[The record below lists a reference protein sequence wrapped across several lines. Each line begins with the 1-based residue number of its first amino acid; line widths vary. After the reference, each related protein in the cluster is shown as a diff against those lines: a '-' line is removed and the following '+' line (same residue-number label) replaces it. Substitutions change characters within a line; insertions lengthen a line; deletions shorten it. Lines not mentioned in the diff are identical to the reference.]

1 MRVIAQELQELRSVV
16 AAALDPVGVL
26 LEANAGF
33 MHLLGTSPARRIGA
47 NVALLF
53 AQPVF
58 AELGAVKAAEGGL
71 VFRGSLKVID
81 ATGRTLELPGQV
93 WRTAYGFS
101 ILAEYD
107 IEALRVSEHKREA
120 AGGAPREVRVMEASL
135 TDKLTGTGNRERL
148 DEALATEI
156 SRVRRTG
163 LPLSAFM
170 CGIDRFEEIDGRHGR
185 EGASKVLVRL
195 GYLLK
200 LLTRPTDIATR
211 FQGDEFVVVLP
222 HTNLQQS
229 AVVVRRIQGAL
240 AANLIE
246 PLTEPATASFG
257 VAQFQAGEEAGS
269 FLKRLQSMLGKARD
283 SGGTA
288 GL

>member
-1 MRVIAQELQELRSVV
+1 MRVIAQEIQELRSVI
-16 AAALDPVGVL
+16 AAVLDPAGVL

-58 AELGAVKAAEGGL
+58 AELGTVKAAEGGL
-71 VFRGSLKVID
+71 VFRGAIKVID

-107 IEALRVSEHKREA
+107 IDSLRATDHKREA
-120 AGGAPREVRVMEASL
+120 AGAQREVRVMEASL

-163 LPLSAFM
+163 LPLSALM
-170 CGIDRFEEIDGRHGR
+170 SGIDRFEQIDEKHGR

-246 PLTEPATASFG
+246 PLTEPAAASFG
-257 VAQFQAGEEAGS
+257 VAEFQAGEETGS
-269 FLKRLQSMLGKARD
+269 FLKRLQALLGKARD